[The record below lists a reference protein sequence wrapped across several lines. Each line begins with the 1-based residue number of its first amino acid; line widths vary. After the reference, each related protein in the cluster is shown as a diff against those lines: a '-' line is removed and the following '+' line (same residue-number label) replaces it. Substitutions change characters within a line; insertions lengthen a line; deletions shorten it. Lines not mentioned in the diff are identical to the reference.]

1 MSAAFFRRLCLLGV
15 LAFSLPASPAEA
27 GLKFYMQIPTIA
39 GGATTQNH
47 SGWIEMLGFG
57 AVLEEGTAMNPP
69 RLPPVSISKL
79 LDKASPNLAYA
90 VPAGTALGDVT
101 LDMVDEVNG
110 LPIYRVLLR
119 RAFVSSHT
127 LAGSAG
133 GDAIENLVLV
143 YAAIEWSYTQT
154 SSGIEFTW
162 HWDQTDPGSSG
173 PGLLPPPFTEPQT
186 DSDGDGIPDVY
197 EFANGLN
204 PFANDAALDLDGDGA
219 SNGSEYLAG
228 TRANDAKSVFRVHG
242 ISRENG
248 TMLITWSSAPNRR
261 YTIRKSVKPNGPW
274 TDVQSGIP
282 SQGEGETARTIPIS
296 AANLFFQVNARQ

>member
-1 MSAAFFRRLCLLGV
+1 VFAFC
-15 LAFSLPASPAEA
+15 APAIPVHA
-27 GLKFYMQIPTIA
+27 GLKFYMQIPTIS

-57 AVLEEGTAMNPP
+57 AVLEQGTAMNPP

-79 LDKASPNLAYA
+79 LDKASPSLSLA
-90 VPAGTALGDVT
+90 VPAGTHLGDVT
-101 LDMVDEVNG
+101 LDMVDGVTG

-119 RAFVSSHT
+119 GGLVTSSS
-127 LAGSAG
+127 LQASEG
-133 GDAIENLVLV
+133 GDAIENLVIE

-154 SSGIEFTW
+154 SSGVEFTW
-162 HWDQTDPGSSG
+162 HWDQTDPTNGG
-173 PGLLPPPFTEPQT
+173 PGLLPPPFSEPQT

-261 YTIRKSVKPNGPW
+261 YTIRKSAKPNGPW

-282 SQGEGETARTIPIS
+282 SQGEGETTRIVPIS